1 MLLPIGFAVAAED
14 VRQFEL
20 RALHA
25 GRSEILRS
33 GGFGFNR
40 DGMGEQVE
48 RTRCRANLA
57 RGNPQVSSGS
67 RQAAVSEQQLNGP
80 NIRSRLQQMNREG
93 VPKRMGRNGFPDA

>member
-20 RALHA
+20 RAIHA
-25 GRSEILRS
+25 RRSEVLRS

-57 RGNPQVSSGS
+57 SGNPQVSSGS

-80 NIRSRLQQMNREG
+80 NIGTGFQQMDSEG
-93 VPKRMGRNGFPDA
+93 VPPIPISE